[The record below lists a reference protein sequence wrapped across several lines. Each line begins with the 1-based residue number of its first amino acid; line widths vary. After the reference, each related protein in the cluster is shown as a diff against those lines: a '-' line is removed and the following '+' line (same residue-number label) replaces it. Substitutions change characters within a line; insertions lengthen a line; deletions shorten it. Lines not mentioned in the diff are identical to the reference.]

1 MMTELLKIKDALQRL
16 YGKYDTIISHVLK
29 FAAAFVSFM
38 LIRGMTGYN
47 GLASN
52 VFIIILLS
60 AVCAFLPA
68 GVTTMCGC
76 GLIILQ
82 LYGLSVEYSIIT
94 LVVLL
99 ILLLAYYV
107 FAPKTGWVLLLT
119 PVFYILHISY
129 AVPVVVGLTVGIA
142 GIVPAFFGTYLY
154 FTLSFCREFALS
166 ASMFGEGDFV
176 QKIVFIM
183 DNTIVDKEML
193 VMGIVFSAVI
203 ILVAVIKSFS
213 IDHSRTIAVV
223 TGSVVEAVLV
233 VMSHVMMNLTF
244 SMAGLVAG
252 CVAAVAIGLLLSF
265 FVLSVDYSRTERVQ
279 FEDDDYYYYVKAV
292 PKFNMTMQEVKIK
305 KISGNADEIKNEYNL
320 HAAYGGSGETE
331 PEDIKRR
338 KAYERD
344 MVNLED
350 EE

>member
-1 MMTELLKIKDALQRL
+1 
-16 YGKYDTIISHVLK
+16 
-29 FAAAFVSFM
+29 
-38 LIRGMTGYN
+38 
-47 GLASN
+47 
-52 VFIIILLS
+52 
-60 AVCAFLPA
+60 
-68 GVTTMCGC
+68 
-76 GLIILQ
+76 
-82 LYGLSVEYSIIT
+82 
-94 LVVLL
+94 
-99 ILLLAYYV
+99 
-107 FAPKTGWVLLLT
+107 
-119 PVFYILHISY
+119 
-129 AVPVVVGLTVGIA
+129 
-142 GIVPAFFGTYLY
+142 
-154 FTLSFCREFALS
+154 
-166 ASMFGEGDFV
+166 
-176 QKIVFIM
+176 M

-331 PEDIKRR
+331 PEDIERR